1 MNRGRPLRPGVS
13 CSTGSAPVLGL
24 LRRYAS
30 GPQEP
35 LPGLSTKPWI
45 EGRALG
51 QASSGADACQST
63 GLPGAIGH
71 GAPATISLQRPCNNA
86 CFNHL
91 QQRLLQLVID
101 LLQSV
106 FRVGRVEGGHDFADL
121 ARRVLL
127 ALPARPA
134 RASASRRAAR
144 RGAAAAEARISI
156 MVSQHPGAH
165 IQYAPVPHVDCEQQS
180 PHAEARGALPPGH
193 KGCQLANGHPSHPPA
208 RSMGSQHT
216 SGHKDFATFSA
227 VPAQGGA
234 DAAGRADP
242 SFLHYVALAMSLT
255 ASSAAAFGVPKVMA
269 FSIPGWL
276 TSLNMSRTTLSA
288 LISAGNLAGALAQ
301 PYIGRCV
308 DRFGPRFAL
317 AGMLALTSVA
327 FTAPSF
333 ALGMDSAILRA
344 AVMAS
349 AIFGIRSLQ
358 AGIDTAGNVLVNHWF
373 LKLRGRVSSTR
384 QVLFLSVQDLVLVQI
399 VQGMDDWQATCWLSA
414 AVAACAVCVVLLGSL
429 LKPRVRLCLCAV

>member
-1 MNRGRPLRPGVS
+1 
-13 CSTGSAPVLGL
+13 
-24 LRRYAS
+24 
-30 GPQEP
+30 
-35 LPGLSTKPWI
+35 
-45 EGRALG
+45 
-51 QASSGADACQST
+51 
-63 GLPGAIGH
+63 
-71 GAPATISLQRPCNNA
+71 
-86 CFNHL
+86 
-91 QQRLLQLVID
+91 
-101 LLQSV
+101 
-106 FRVGRVEGGHDFADL
+106 
-121 ARRVLL
+121 
-127 ALPARPA
+127 
-134 RASASRRAAR
+134 
-144 RGAAAAEARISI
+144 

-414 AVAACAVCVVLLGSL
+414 AVAACAVCVVLLGSP
-429 LKPRVRLCLCAV
+429 LKPRASLPVRCWACRCVVRVDVRVRVYRILPNTASRGLSVRHMSRFFSVTCHATKCDMI